1 MYVKFLHIGKYFNK
15 RCKFLGFYLYFCMP
29 VVQTLY
35 LDLQHQGNEFYGM
48 TKL

>member
-1 MYVKFLHIGKYFNK
+1 
-15 RCKFLGFYLYFCMP
+15 MP